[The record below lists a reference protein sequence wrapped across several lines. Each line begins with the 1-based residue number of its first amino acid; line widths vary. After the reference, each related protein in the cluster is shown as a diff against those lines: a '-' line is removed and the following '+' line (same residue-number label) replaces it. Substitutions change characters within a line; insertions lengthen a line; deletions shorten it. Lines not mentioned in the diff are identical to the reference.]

1 MDVDFVID
9 SSNVIPMDVP
19 SIVQFDCIILDL
31 VVAKDNIEIQ
41 KKIKKTYKLNTHF
54 QDTWA
59 IELLWAKFVLGFNG
73 KITQVEC
80 MQGLHLDWG

>member
-1 MDVDFVID
+1 
-9 SSNVIPMDVP
+9 
-19 SIVQFDCIILDL
+19 
-31 VVAKDNIEIQ
+31 VAKDNIEIQ

-54 QDTWA
+54 QDTWV

-80 MQGLHLDWG
+80 MQGLHLD